1 MILSHVQKE
10 EKKKKKKKNQPHV
23 KSKNYSFLSRN
34 FYGFYFIL
42 FYSIL

>member
-10 EKKKKKKKNQPHV
+10 EKKKNKKLPHV